1 MKMDRTMA
9 VYLKRVYHKEE
20 AFLDSWSAVAEAVS
34 RLLGGDW
41 KPNYWCNDKAR
52 LNTKHSLLRGELQTL
67 TFDSASVYQDKNEFS
82 FTEIVLQCS
91 SRVITVHVRKT
102 NGNLIAEKIAEQKT
116 LPIG

>member
-1 MKMDRTMA
+1 MPE
-9 VYLKRVYHKEE
+9 YLKRVYHKEE
-20 AFLDSWSAVAEAVS
+20 EFLDNWSAVAEAVF

-41 KPNYWCNDKAR
+41 KPNYWCNDKTR
-52 LNTKHSLLRGELQTL
+52 LNTKHSLSRGELQTL
-67 TFDSASVYQDKNEFS
+67 TFDSASVHKDKNGFS
-82 FTEIVLQCS
+82 SAEIVLQCS